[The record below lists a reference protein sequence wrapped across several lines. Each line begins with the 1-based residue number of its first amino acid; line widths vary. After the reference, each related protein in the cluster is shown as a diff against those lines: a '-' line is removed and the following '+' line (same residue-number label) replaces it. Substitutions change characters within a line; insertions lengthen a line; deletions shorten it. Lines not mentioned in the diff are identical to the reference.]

1 MKKKVLSILLVL
13 CMAAALAGCGNAGD
27 ADGNAADKEKE
38 ETEAKEEEEITKVG
52 IGVTPYPMY
61 AVLSVAHEAG
71 LDKEYGLDLDLQVVS
86 STSAGA
92 QSLVRGDVVIGG
104 SCISEHLACV
114 SGSPNLVNF
123 TPLGD
128 FKGFFFVGRKGD
140 LSSWD
145 ELVEEKNG
153 DIEAAKEQRLNE
165 LKGKTF
171 CIIPQRKALILD
183 ALAQVGLAEKDV
195 TFMNFGDD
203 AKAANALL
211 AGTGDFY
218 IGSLPQQRSL
228 MNQGDFI
235 NIGGS
240 EILGEAG
247 LWFDTWMT
255 TADFLKN
262 DEETALKLQALIFG
276 AVNAFDSD
284 QDKFSEIAARLFT
297 ETSGTETPTEEW
309 KTFMTEF
316 DDLVSVDEARDGFY
330 NPESDRYWEKT
341 VNYTVQTLVE
351 SGDLPEGTDGKQYY
365 TAGEELFNKLL
376 ENKELVEQIQNTVLP

>member
-1 MKKKVLSILLVL
+1 MKKRLLSILLVL
-13 CMAAALAGCGNAGD
+13 SMIFVLVGCGNT
-27 ADGNAADKEKE
+27 KS
-38 ETEAKEEEEITKVG
+38 TESDDSGESTEEITKVG
-52 IGVTPYPMY
+52 IGITPYPMY
-61 AVLSVAHEAG
+61 AVLSVAHEVG
-71 LDKEYGLDLDLQVVS
+71 LDKEYGLDLDLQVMS

-92 QSLVRGDVVIGG
+92 QSLVRGDVVVSA
-104 SCISEHLACV
+104 SCIQEHLACV

-128 FKGFFFVGRKGD
+128 FKGFFFVGREGD

-145 ELVEEKNG
+145 ELVEEKGG
-153 DIEAAKEQRLNE
+153 DIKAAKEERLNDF
-165 LKGKTF
+165 KGKTF

-183 ALAQVGLAEKDV
+183 ALAQVGLTEADV

-211 AGTGDFY
+211 SGTGDFY

-228 MNQGDFI
+228 MNQGGFI
-235 NIGGS
+235 NVGGS
-240 EILGEAG
+240 DILGEAG

-255 TADFLKN
+255 TAEFLEN

-276 AVNAFDSD
+276 SINAFDTD
-284 QDKFSEIAARLFT
+284 PEGFSEIAAKLFT

-309 KTFMTEF
+309 LTFMTEF
-316 DDLVSVDEARDGFY
+316 DDLVSIDEAKDGFY
-330 NPESDRYWEKT
+330 NADSDRYWEKT
-341 VNYTVQTLVE
+341 VEYTTQTLVE

-376 ENKELVEQIQNTVLP
+376 KNDELVTQIHNTVLP

>member
-13 CMAAALAGCGNAGD
+13 CMAAALAGCGNTETS
-27 ADGNAADKEKE
+27 DGSTPNSENE
-38 ETEAKEEEEITKVG
+38 EAEVKEEITKVG
-52 IGVTPYPMY
+52 IGITPYPMY
-61 AVLSVAHEAG
+61 AVLSVAHETG

-92 QSLVRGDVVIGG
+92 QSLVRGDIVIGG

-145 ELVEEKNG
+145 ELVEEKGG

-183 ALAQVGLAEKDV
+183 AIAQVGLTEKDV

-240 EILGEAG
+240 DILGEAG

-255 TADFLKN
+255 TTDFLKD

-276 AVNAFDSD
+276 AINAFDSE

-316 DDLVSVDEARDGFY
+316 DDLVSIDEARNGFY

-376 ENKELVEQIQNTVLP
+376 ENKELVEQIQSTVLP

>member
-1 MKKKVLSILLVL
+1 MKKKMLSVLLVL
-13 CMAAALAGCGNAGD
+13 CIISALAGCGNAED
-27 ADGNAADKEKE
+27 SGNKPAGNEQED
-38 ETEAKEEEEITKVG
+38 TGGTQEITKVG
-52 IGVTPYPMY
+52 IGVAPYPMY
-61 AVLSVAHEAG
+61 AVLSVAHETG

-92 QSLVRGDVVIGG
+92 QSLVRGDVVISG

-128 FKGFFFVGRKGD
+128 FKGFFFVGRKGN

-153 DIEAAKEQRLNE
+153 DIEAAKEQRLND

-183 ALAQVGLAEKDV
+183 AIAQVGLTEKDV

-211 AGTGDFY
+211 SGTGDFY

-240 EILGEAG
+240 DILGEAG

-255 TADFLKN
+255 TTDFLEN
-262 DEETALKLQALIFG
+262 NQETAIKLQALIFG
-276 AVNAFDSD
+276 AVNAFDAD
-284 QDKFSEIAARLFT
+284 QDKFSEVAARLFT
-297 ETSGTETPTEEW
+297 ETSGTETPAEEW

-316 DDLVSVDEARDGFY
+316 DDLVSVDEAKEGFY
-330 NPESDRYWEKT
+330 NPDSDRYWEKT
-341 VNYTVQTLVE
+341 VNYTVKTLIE

-365 TAGEELFNKLL
+365 TAGEELFQKLL
-376 ENKELVEQIQNTVLP
+376 EDQELVEKIQNTVLP